1 MNFESI
7 KSSHIKE
14 VMTKPNPMVMEAT
27 KLYLSNKRLDT
38 EAYGANFL
46 ETYLKMEIQMY
57 NVLNNIIQREASIP
71 KTDILPEETIA
82 IASES
87 PKFKI

>member
-14 VMTKPNPMVMEAT
+14 VMTNPNPMVMEAT
-27 KLYLSNKRLDT
+27 KSYLSGKRLDT

-46 ETYLKMEIQMY
+46 ETHLEIEIQMY
-57 NVLNNIIQREASIP
+57 TVLNNIMQREASTP
-71 KTDILPEETIA
+71 KPDILPEETIA
-82 IASES
+82 RASES
-87 PKFKI
+87 PKFNI